1 MAGLGLAI
9 TAASLLSPT
18 FLANFIYR
26 YLKYKLNQPF
36 TKEQIQQSLY
46 YLQHKQFIAF
56 PAKQPLGKII
66 LTKLGKKRL
75 RGLTMDELTIKPVPW
90 DGQWRF
96 LTFDIP
102 EKNKGARHIFR
113 AKLKELGF
121 FHFQRSV
128 FLLPHP
134 CQKEID
140 LITRSLE
147 IEPCVH
153 LITAKRFPGDK
164 VLMKKFHLNKGL

>member
-1 MAGLGLAI
+1 
-9 TAASLLSPT
+9 
-18 FLANFIYR
+18 
-26 YLKYKLNQPF
+26 
-36 TKEQIQQSLY
+36 
-46 YLQHKQFIAF
+46 
-56 PAKQPLGKII
+56 
-66 LTKLGKKRL
+66 
-75 RGLTMDELTIKPVPW
+75 MDEITIKPVHW

-102 EKNKGARHIFR
+102 EKNKGARHVFR

-128 FLLPHP
+128 FLLPYP
-134 CQKEID
+134 CEKEID
-140 LITRSLE
+140 VITRSLE

-164 VLMKKFHLNKGL
+164 VLIKKFRLNKNL